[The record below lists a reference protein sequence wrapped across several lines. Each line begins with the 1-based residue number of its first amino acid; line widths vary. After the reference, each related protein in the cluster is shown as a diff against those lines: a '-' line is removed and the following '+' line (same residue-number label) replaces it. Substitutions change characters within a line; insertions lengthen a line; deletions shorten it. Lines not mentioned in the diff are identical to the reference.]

1 MKIEGRVR
9 ILGKIRWRCGN
20 KPGQTV
26 HNFSRISK
34 GIIYNKEGGQWR
46 GRENKKGNGGGA
58 KMSKAKLS
66 MGVMTS

>member
-1 MKIEGRVR
+1 MEVWEQARTER
-9 ILGKIRWRCGN
+9 
-20 KPGQTV
+20 QTV

-46 GRENKKGNGGGA
+46 GKENKKGNGGGA
-58 KMSKAKLS
+58 KMNKAKLS